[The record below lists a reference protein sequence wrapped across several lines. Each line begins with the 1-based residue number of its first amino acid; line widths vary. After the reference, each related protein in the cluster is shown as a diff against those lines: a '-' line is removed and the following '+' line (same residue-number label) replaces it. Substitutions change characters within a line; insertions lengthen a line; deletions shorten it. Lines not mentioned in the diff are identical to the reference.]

1 MRCWVKN
8 HPVKAQSPDHP
19 GSVILSKEPSHQ
31 ADFSRHV
38 GSLSKAQVKKVA
50 RFLPNPEKH
59 WGPKS
64 HTIFKPLNPNRDS
77 LGCIQS
83 NKKQSL
89 TRDTGRVRLHVARP
103 ATDRRSQVVV
113 RFAVA

>member
-59 WGPKS
+59 WGPK
-64 HTIFKPLNPNRDS
+64 
-77 LGCIQS
+77 
-83 NKKQSL
+83 
-89 TRDTGRVRLHVARP
+89 
-103 ATDRRSQVVV
+103 VVV
-113 RFAVA
+113 RFDVARPVADSHLSRATSRKSQVAGRATRKRT